1 MKRIKTLGICLILII
16 LVITSVV
23 LAILLFQNMYDA
35 EQLRM
40 DVSQIRQS
48 ISAESTRPET
58 EEAAPGLERC
68 EGGELRY
75 HSIYTTLTFCYP
87 TKLGAV
93 IEKETEI
100 SPEAREGTKYHFTFD
115 RDDTI
120 RIDLQTANY
129 RKTGDSDVPNEVSFS
144 CIDFN
149 KSNEDLS
156 ECFFDDVVHLERMA
170 LNGKKALSATLA
182 ITGLEDPGTSIEVT
196 RLIIP
201 EILEQP
207 KMDAIVILEPER
219 VEDAKKILNSIQ

>member
-1 MKRIKTLGICLILII
+1 MKRIKTLGLGIILTV

-23 LAILLFQNMYDA
+23 LAVLLFQNMDDA
-35 EQLRM
+35 ERLRT

-48 ISAESTRPET
+48 ISAESPVTAE
-58 EEAAPGLERC
+58 EEAASGLERC

-75 HSIYTTLTFCYP
+75 HSVYTTLTFCYP

-93 IEKETEI
+93 IEKETDV

-115 RDDTI
+115 RDDAI

-129 RKTGDSDVPNEVSFS
+129 RKTGDSDIPDEVSFS

-149 KSNEDLS
+149 KSNEELS

-170 LNGKKALSATLA
+170 LNDKKALLATLT
-182 ITGLEDPGTSIEVT
+182 ITGFEDPETSIEAT

-219 VEDAKKILNSIQ
+219 AEDAKKILNTIQ